1 MATTPAEFA
10 NRSDKIIVPRLP
22 LWVPLVGAM
31 AGLILLVFIVIVCCL
46 LGFFQRT
53 KAPPLKKKPTTL
65 TLDGTTTNSSSD
77 EHQRI
82 LLRQTYRQPINIPS
96 SATNSFNDENYH
108 SQQTTIPLI
117 HSIPEVPSTDNHDQ
131 DIDEDEEDDEL
142 IQNNLGNQSDIEEEA
157 RFPVEDDD
165 DEYSMK
171 MNDRLVDG
179 ESINQS
185 MK

>member
-1 MATTPAEFA
+1 M
-10 NRSDKIIVPRLP
+10 
-22 LWVPLVGAM
+22 
-31 AGLILLVFIVIVCCL
+31 
-46 LGFFQRT
+46 
-53 KAPPLKKKPTTL
+53 KKKPTAL

-82 LLRQTYRQPINIPS
+82 LLRQAYRQPMFILSPTPN
-96 SATNSFNDENYH
+96 TLNDETYH
-108 SQQTTIPLI
+108 SQQTTAPLI
-117 HSIPEVPSTDNHDQ
+117 HSIPEVPSADNHDQ

-165 DEYSMK
+165 DEYSSK
-171 MNDRLVDG
+171 MNEHLVDA
-179 ESINQS
+179 ESINHS